1 MKEIMM
7 DMKFMLHSSVQP
19 VTGIFYAPVNTWR
32 VALCLRAET
41 HLGLLVKCP
50 LLLSERLRNCTVHKC
65 CS

>member
-7 DMKFMLHSSVQP
+7 AMKFMLHSSVQL
-19 VTGIFYAPVNTWR
+19 VRGIFYAPINTWR

-41 HLGLLVKCP
+41 HPGLIVKCP
-50 LLLSERLRNCTVHKC
+50 LLLSERLRNWTGHKC